1 MQTSKKIKVIN
12 LESVLY
18 NANLLSS
25 LNTEIIQAKK
35 KKNYIL
41 MKRNSTVKEFS
52 TIWIESYRK

>member
-35 KKNYIL
+35 KKII
-41 MKRNSTVKEFS
+41 F
-52 TIWIESYRK
+52 